1 MYGTIYCVQIFDYR
15 LPNLD
20 KIISTFITTDYDA
33 ARSEFA
39 KIHKSENG
47 SSIEVKRDCCGDF
60 TKSFWIGEQ
69 CDFRVEFRSDYGWI
83 QDGVA
88 NFY

>member
-20 KIISTFITTDYDA
+20 KVISTFITTDYDA
-33 ARSEFA
+33 ARNEFA

-88 NFY
+88 HFS

>member
-1 MYGTIYCVQIFDYR
+1 M
-15 LPNLD
+15 D
-20 KIISTFITTDYDA
+20 KVISTFFTTDYESA
-33 ARSEFA
+33 HSEFT

-60 TKSFWIGEQ
+60 TKSFWIGKP

-83 QDGVA
+83 QDGIA
-88 NFY
+88 HFS

>member
-1 MYGTIYCVQIFDYR
+1 MYETIYCVQIFDYR

-20 KIISTFITTDYDA
+20 KVISTFITTDYDA
-33 ARSEFA
+33 ARSEFT

-60 TKSFWIGEQ
+60 TKSFWIGKQ
-69 CDFRVEFRSDYGWI
+69 YDFCVEFRSDYGWI
-83 QDGVA
+83 QDGIA
-88 NFY
+88 HFS

>member
-1 MYGTIYCVQIFDYR
+1 MYETIYCVQIFDYR

-20 KIISTFITTDYDA
+20 KVISTFITTDYDA
-33 ARSEFA
+33 ARNEFA

-47 SSIEVKRDCCGDF
+47 SSIEVKYDCFGYS
-60 TKSFWIGEQ
+60 TKSFGIGKQ
-69 CDFRVEFRSDYGWI
+69 HDFCVEFRSDYGWI

-88 NFY
+88 HFS

>member
-1 MYGTIYCVQIFDYR
+1 MYETIYCVQIFDYR

-20 KIISTFITTDYDA
+20 KVISTFITTDYES

-47 SSIEVKRDCCGDF
+47 SSIEVKYDCF
-60 TKSFWIGEQ
+60 
-69 CDFRVEFRSDYGWI
+69 
-83 QDGVA
+83 
-88 NFY
+88 

>member
-1 MYGTIYCVQIFDYR
+1 MYETIYCVQIFDYR
-15 LPNLD
+15 LPNLY
-20 KIISTFITTDYDA
+20 KVISTFFTTDYESA
-33 ARSEFA
+33 HSEFT
-39 KIHKSENG
+39 KIHNEEIG

-60 TKSFWIGEQ
+60 TKSFWIGQQ

-88 NFY
+88 HFY

>member
-20 KIISTFITTDYDA
+20 KIISTFFTTDYESA
-33 ARSEFA
+33 KSEFT
-39 KIHKSENG
+39 KIHKEEIG

-69 CDFRVEFRSDYGWI
+69 YDFCVEFRSDYGWI

-88 NFY
+88 HFS